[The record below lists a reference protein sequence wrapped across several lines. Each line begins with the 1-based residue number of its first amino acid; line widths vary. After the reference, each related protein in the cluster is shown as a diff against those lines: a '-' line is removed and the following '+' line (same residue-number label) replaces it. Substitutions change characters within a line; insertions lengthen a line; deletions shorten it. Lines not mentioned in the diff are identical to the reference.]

1 MRAKTSDDFEGLEE
15 EPQFLG
21 VLLDLLFVYD
31 LFAVFPVSI
40 SYVPAIVDYAPA
52 EKGEAFTDLA
62 DRDTKAW
69 V

>member
-31 LFAVFPVSI
+31 LFTIFPISI
-40 SYVPAIVDYAPA
+40 SHVSAIVNDTPA
-52 EKGEAFTDLA
+52 EKGDTSTDFA